1 MKVPTER
8 DEGMPLE
15 RQSIEKKD
23 FPLSRRG
30 YDPAAVDSHLA
41 SVADRVESDRPERE
55 SLASTA
61 GEQVRM
67 IVAAAESMAAELR
80 KQAEEEVHAATERAE
95 RDAKG
100 VRSNAKRE
108 AEQYLSELRQA
119 TAKLIE
125 GVKPIEAELG
135 SVLASVRASGERV
148 QGGLAELELGVAEL
162 SAIGRARVESNGVD
176 ATPAPTAKGDKL
188 LDEIYANVGQENA

>member
-1 MKVPTER
+1 
-8 DEGMPLE
+8 MPLE

-41 SVADRVESDRPERE
+41 SVADRVESDRPEPE

-125 GVKPIEAELG
+125 DVKPIEAELG

-176 ATPAPTAKGDKL
+176 GTPAPTAKGDKP